1 MITKNIGQKFCLLED
16 FNYETPSVLNEQIL
30 SGFPLLRKP
39 PDCITYNTPVHYV
52 FQRCHHQQNVICV
65 VFVVILVSLVILV
78 CVIIEVY
85 DDPVVCEV
93 IVVAF
98 ITLLCR
104 GTLN

>member
-1 MITKNIGQKFCLLED
+1 M
-16 FNYETPSVLNEQIL
+16 
-30 SGFPLLRKP
+30 
-39 PDCITYNTPVHYV
+39 
-52 FQRCHHQQNVICV
+52 ICV

-98 ITLLCR
+98 VTLLCR
-104 GTLN
+104 ETLNWEVTIVMWSLKLL